1 MTQSHQE
8 TSSES
13 VSKDKSLYI
22 RFGDIPEGE
31 KSSSWRGD
39 TETGKEAGVSV
50 YNLAIGAD
58 GKLGIVLSLPV
69 TKSSLHTLQ
78 HLLEYDS
85 RPVYIVSGEC
95 VGHGSDNEPLI
106 ENVEILRTLREDELR
121 RKERDI

>member
-31 KSSSWRGD
+31 RSSSWRGD

>member
-1 MTQSHQE
+1 MSR
-8 TSSES
+8 
-13 VSKDKSLYI
+13 DLYI

-50 YNLAIGAD
+50 YNLSIVAD
-58 GKLGIVLSLPV
+58 GKLSIVLSLPV

-78 HLLEYDS
+78 HLLEYDC

-95 VGHGSDNEPLI
+95 VGYGSDNEPLI
-106 ENVEILRTLREDELR
+106 EKVEILRTLRENELR
-121 RKERDI
+121 RKERDIQS

>member
-1 MTQSHQE
+1 MTQSNQE

-31 KSSSWRGD
+31 RSSSWRGD

-106 ENVEILRTLREDELR
+106 EKVEILQTLREDELR